1 MPTPKQLTT
10 PIPDTTTGRRV
21 LEQGEL
27 TFGVDCFMGVKSLF
41 SLALILSLQTPVFA
55 QSGFT
60 LFGGERDPDST
71 LTYSM
76 TNNRARARLNLLDL
90 QMHSRNVAMAEIRVT
105 YSYFYDQSFDVPNIQ
120 VLDETTR
127 TPYPIENIEV
137 DKESRILRIFMV
149 KPIPAETAVRLRMN
163 NFTNPRSGGIFKL
176 LVHFVGTEPNPIPKY
191 AGSWN
196 ISFN

>member
-1 MPTPKQLTT
+1 MPMPKQLTT

-21 LEQGEL
+21 LELDAL
-27 TFGVDCFMGVKSLF
+27 TFGVDCFMGFKSLF

-55 QSGFT
+55 QAGFT
-60 LFGGERDPDST
+60 LFGGEKDPDNT

-90 QMHSRNVAMAEIRVT
+90 QMRSRNVAMAEIRVS
-105 YSYFYDQSFDVPNIQ
+105 YSYFYDRCFDVPNIQ

-127 TPYPIENIEV
+127 TPYPIEEIKDDTENRV
-137 DKESRILRIFMV
+137 LRIIMV

-163 NFTNPRSGGIFKL
+163 NFTNPRTGGVFKL
-176 LVHFVGTEPNPIPKY
+176 LVHFIGTEPNPIPKY